1 MAWST
6 HRAAQKAELDQL
18 EQLQRLRALTTVES
32 ERLAN
37 LVYREQQRAYRLA
50 AQIRSTRAKLLELE
64 ALTA

>member
-6 HRAAQKAELDQL
+6 HRAAQKVELDQL

-64 ALTA
+64 ALAA

>member
-18 EQLQRLRALTTVES
+18 EQLQRLRALTTAES
-32 ERLAN
+32 ERLEN
-37 LVYREQQRAYRLA
+37 LVYREQQRRYRLA

-64 ALTA
+64 ALAA

>member
-18 EQLQRLRALTTVES
+18 EQLQQLRALTTVES

-37 LVYREQQRAYRLA
+37 LVYREQQRRYRLA

-64 ALTA
+64 ALAA

>member
-50 AQIRSTRAKLLELE
+50 AQIRSTRAKLRELE
-64 ALTA
+64 ALAA